1 VEGAALSERRFDA
14 VVFDL
19 FGTLVPEYARE
30 EFFGTVDEAA
40 RLLGCDVEA
49 FRAEWIATAPQ
60 RQTGGFTSIE
70 DNVRAIC
77 SAIGASEPD
86 EAHLA
91 VALRPRAEM
100 YERKFRPRPGA
111 LETLRELE
119 TRGYPVALVSMC
131 APDTPALWR
140 ASPLAPFVD
149 VEVFSCEV
157 GLRKPDPAIY
167 RAAADGLGVAPERCL
182 YCGDGAYGEL
192 SGAEAV
198 GMTAYLIRDHELHP
212 DDALRPDPEEWA
224 GPAVDDLREL
234 LGLLPSRRAGQSQR
248 STG

>member
-19 FGTLVPEYARE
+19 FGTLVPEYTRE
-30 EFFGTVDEAA
+30 EFYGTVDEAA
-40 RLLGCDVEA
+40 RRLGCDVEA

-60 RQTGGFTSIE
+60 RQTGGFATIE
-70 DNVRAIC
+70 DNVRAVC
-77 SAIGASEPD
+77 AAIGATEPD
-86 EAHLA
+86 DASLTE
-91 VALRPRAEM
+91 ALRPRAEM
-100 YERKFRPRPGA
+100 YERKFRPRSGA
-111 LETLRELE
+111 LETLGELKA
-119 TRGYPVALVSMC
+119 RGYPVALVSMC
-131 APDTPALWR
+131 APDTPAMWR
-140 ASPLAPFVD
+140 ASPLAAFVD

-167 RAAADGLGVAPERCL
+167 RAAAEGLRLAPVRCL

-212 DDALRPDPEEWA
+212 DDALRPDPEDWG

-234 LGLLPSRRAGQSQR
+234 LELLPAPGASQS
-248 STG
+248 